1 MAPQSVASSVTSRDE
16 EGGSYMDNWIC
27 NIDEVFQEKLTIFEG
42 DLVLLAVV
50 C

>member
-1 MAPQSVASSVTSRDE
+1 MKKVALT
-16 EGGSYMDNWIC
+16 WIC
-27 NIDEVFQEKLTIFEG
+27 NIDEVFQEKLIIFEG